1 MTEIWKD
8 ITDYEGLYQ
17 VSSEGRVKRL
27 AYHQIMPRN
36 GKDVLFEERILKQ
49 RQSKKRLYKQITV
62 SLSNKSKRTTKTVA
76 RLVALAFVE
85 NPDNKSEVHHIDH
98 NPENNNADNLAW
110 VSRKEQFDEH
120 WSNEMTK
127 SKKGKQP
134 LNAKSVIVDGITFKS
149 TNKASIYFG
158 WNKDAI
164 ASAKYRGRTS
174 VKGKEF
180 IVVN

>member
-76 RLVALAFVE
+76 RLVALAFVD

-110 VSRKEQFDEH
+110 VSHTTNHIDFN
-120 WSNEMTK
+120 SN
-127 SKKGKQP
+127 SRVGYARGCD
-134 LNAKSVIVDGITFKS
+134 NSINITRQV
-149 TNKASIYFG
+149 A
-158 WNKDAI
+158 
-164 ASAKYRGRTS
+164 
-174 VKGKEF
+174 
-180 IVVN
+180 

>member
-49 RQSKKRLYKQITV
+49 GKINRNKYKRITV
-62 SLSNKSKRTTKTVA
+62 VLSKNSKRSTKSVA
-76 RLVALAFVE
+76 RLVALSFVDK
-85 NPDNKSEVHHIDH
+85 PYNKSEVHHIDH
-98 NPENNNADNLAW
+98 NPENNKADNLAW

-120 WSNEMTK
+120 WSNEMAK
-127 SKKGKQP
+127 SKKGNIP
-134 LNAKSVIVDGITFKS
+134 LNARSVIIDGITFKS
-149 TNKASIYFG
+149 TNEASLHFG

-174 VKGKEF
+174 VQGKEF

>member
-8 ITDYEGLYQ
+8 ITDYDGLYQ

-36 GKDVLFEERILKQ
+36 GKDVLFEERILE
-49 RQSKKRLYKQITV
+49 QSKINRKKY
-62 SLSNKSKRTTKTVA
+62 KRTTVALSKNSKISTKSVA
-76 RLVALAFVE
+76 RLVALAFVD

-98 NPENNNADNLAW
+98 NPENNNAENLAW
-110 VSRKEQFDEH
+110 VSRKEQLDEH
-120 WSNEMTK
+120 WSNEMSK
-127 SKKGKQP
+127 SKKGKPP

-149 TNKASIYFG
+149 TKEASIYFG

-174 VKGKEF
+174 VQGKEF
-180 IVVN
+180 IVLN